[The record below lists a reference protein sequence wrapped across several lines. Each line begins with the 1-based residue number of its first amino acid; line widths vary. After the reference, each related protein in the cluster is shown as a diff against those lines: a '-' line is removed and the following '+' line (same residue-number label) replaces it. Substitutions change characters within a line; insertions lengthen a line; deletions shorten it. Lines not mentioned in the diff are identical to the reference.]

1 MTISVLG
8 ASAEKQRHFEKV
20 KKHFKRMSNVRRKRY
35 ANLLKI
41 SQMCM
46 SMKWNDM
53 KLSLLSQ
60 FLPIMWQIHISQSDS
75 LQSTKDEEDESTGW
89 GEGTHARESEV

>member
-1 MTISVLG
+1 
-8 ASAEKQRHFEKV
+8 
-20 KKHFKRMSNVRRKRY
+20 
-35 ANLLKI
+35 
-41 SQMCM
+41 M

-60 FLPIMWQIHISQSDS
+60 FLPIMWQIHISQSNS
-75 LQSTKDEEDESTGW
+75 LQSTKDEVDESTGL